1 MHRADSTSVGS
12 IGLLQLKEMVTQLVV
27 RESEEEGEEECEAR
41 VRTVMAGYNLDL
53 YEVRQIYTNSETG
66 L

>member
-1 MHRADSTSVGS
+1 MHRADRSSVGS

-27 RESEEEGEEECEAR
+27 REGEEEEGEEVEAR

-53 YEVRQIYTNSETG
+53 YEVRRIYNNTETG